1 MVSTRGSFVDE
12 REDIQKKA
20 FTKWINNQLNNSNSI
35 PTITNLFQDLRD
47 GAVLLRLL
55 ETLTGNEYK
64 REIGKMRVHHIGN
77 VNKVIAVLGEYG
89 IKLLSISSNDI
100 VDGNPKLTLAL
111 IWSIIQYWQGK
122 DVLKSVVPNPEQTNI
137 EKFLL
142 SWCQQQTKGY
152 KGVAIKDFT
161 HSWQD
166 GLAFNALI
174 HKFRPDLFNYDGIL
188 QETSAKNLEH
198 AFSIAKNVYKIDRYL
213 DVEDVLS
220 EYPDKKSILMY
231 IMCMF
236 QQMPTTQI
244 VIIDNEEKGQPM
256 MKNGNMTVSMESKFP
271 FGRGSLQSD
280 TSLITTP
287 FTPSTNE
294 FPPVFQSA
302 EMTTYQTNME
312 NTLRWILKLEDELDR
327 QDNIATNDLKLVKD
341 QFQKHENFMINL
353 TKDQNQIGQVLSE
366 GNQLLTSSNTDL
378 QPREENEI
386 KEQMKILNRQWESL
400 RAKSLERQSNLH
412 KMLMKLQIDQ
422 IESFD
427 TWLSLAEKRITSQL
441 NSMEPDLPGV
451 ERQYRLLAQL
461 QDELVAQQQM
471 TESLQNMVIVI
482 DDSSANGTNNLTSK
496 YTSTEIESKLS
507 NLSERWANMCTFVQN
522 RWIQLQEV
530 KIELEQVQFSLEK
543 FIRWITRKEDEVA
556 KMIAEPNL
564 SDTDILMQ
572 QAHAIKKTELE
583 MDDIRQCIL
592 ALDRSLKVLSGY
604 YDNENSNHL
613 KNLNSQI
620 NTFEQRWAKLIDNLE
635 LCSARLRKSTINIET
650 KVKTNSKPEN
660 DTIQQTIITTVEET
674 TVEQRKIPHDNSLRQ
689 EFDLSARK
697 FIDWMDSIEK
707 ILDDKQLNNLNRN
720 DVQDIV
726 QEVKTKYLSYDD
738 QFKALI
744 QTGLTIT
751 KQLKETNEK
760 VSDHESF
767 LHTLERRWQELFK
780 QIINCERNTE
790 QLVLSSKFDE
800 ECQALTKALT
810 EYQTWINSA
819 ASTSSSVEMQVKSKS
834 FQSYNERL
842 ASLRRMASH
851 IDTKTVQRTDE
862 LLRSWEETHK
872 RLREHCNRIESIQ
885 QPSGTTGFG
894 ATSSHRTVVSP
905 VLKSATITEMSEATS
920 SSATATA
927 TRNTSNVGTTGNEN
941 GNVFTLTNIYTFGDQ
956 GNAKANTTSDKY
968 RVKSFVEV
976 FDAPISE
983 QRIGFERNYNETF
996 SSSSVKRQIL
1006 TSSNDTHDYYEP
1018 SNFSRQY
1025 KTTDASLTT
1034 YATDELGSV
1043 TTLSNASSLP
1053 PNFLETQRKLR
1064 QWLEE
1069 IEQKLLNDKVRICD
1083 LQVIDAKKKMYKD
1096 LLDQTLERERTMEE
1110 LNLNAREQYTKVP
1123 ADAAR
1128 RLQEELNNYQD
1139 RLYDVK
1145 MFLTERLTKYSRVDK
1160 TLTDFERGIDE
1171 VKVWI
1176 RNVQPRLNTN
1186 DTTYG
1191 DSHALEN
1198 QLGRSQILQQ
1208 EIREMQTTINRL
1220 NKDVVDL
1227 TQDADENLA
1236 RHLRDQMKELNESW
1250 SHIIS
1255 STKTFSLNIQ
1265 EALKRNKAIHE
1276 EIQELEEWIMDKEH
1290 EAPADDGPIF
1300 YQDQIRERLEQYQKV
1315 QSELSLKENI
1325 VRNLV
1330 LHGRQDLNLPSSS
1343 APELAQSLETLVSNW
1358 TNLQKKVDTKV
1369 VFYTDI
1375 YTLHE
1380 ELKNLLHQENVWL
1393 DTLQNKIFSSTN
1405 NGADAEEI
1413 SEELD
1418 TIERYVKTHSK
1429 TSYEKIFE
1437 MSDRLQATKVSLPA
1451 TNTLTNQFRMRWEQ
1465 LHDDAYKK
1473 IHTLNSQIS
1482 DYQHMGHQITAMFE
1496 WMKHTDSTL
1505 NARLK
1510 DDVYADDVPGEAEK
1524 LIIESNQYEAFLRSI
1539 DDKVHV
1545 LRNTGKTEAAK
1556 RLEQQ
1561 LILLRNQFL
1570 QLQTKFRQFQ
1580 KPSDFEPKHA
1590 KMRQILNDIEQNI
1603 NVLEIHSDDPDVI
1616 HNQLEHCLKLYKT
1629 LSDIKSEVE
1638 YVIRTGRGIVE
1649 KRQIDEPNDLTK
1661 QIDKLKAQY
1670 NTLGAKVSAS
1680 KVQLDNV
1687 ERHLR
1692 KFRKEYSHIHEWFVK
1707 ADNEIRK
1714 IENKQI
1720 SKNTKEE
1727 TDWIRTTRNDIKKL
1741 ENNFETLKNLDRTI
1755 QKEVDRTM
1763 PTLQDRIVDLKR
1775 QIDQLDRRLKDRS
1788 EIIESEKPHRYHNLL
1803 YIPFGSGHNASSGAS
1818 TSPTDLIPIEY
1829 VIYPIGIRQG
1839 QVRKLED
1846 EYQRFIH
1853 IYQEIIMR
1861 LEKLETLLSDAE
1873 RIVDLNRISQVQDEL
1888 RSVRTQLDEL
1898 LNLGQD
1904 LVSKSEK
1911 YSKLV
1916 APDIENI
1923 TRKFEELQRRIRI
1936 IQETQEK
1943 RLREQQI
1950 QHASTATT
1958 TTAATTTTTTNNIQE
1973 DHHDDLQREHY
1984 SEKRYNRFHRESRRS
1999 PSESSDIS
2007 TAHGVIDE
2015 EFKKKY
2021 LRCLAYM
2028 KLIERLYENQPETDE
2043 ESETVHRR
2051 LSRRERTLRERP
2063 EYEEIEKIIR
2073 ETEERAYV
2081 IEKTDVDQAN
2091 RIREKIHRLRDCL
2104 ENLKYRSN
2112 HYQNTDEVTR
2122 YEERVQA
2129 ADRTVPK
2136 EREFDSDFIYDIDDA
2151 RSVFSEP
2158 APQFN
2163 AKYRKAVHSLDR
2175 YKIDDQTRYVPTSEE
2190 YHLQPLLRVRSLK
2203 AIDHHTISAP
2213 SSPVLQARYRSH
2225 ERPNAYYRKQY
2236 VANQQGYQDNYQH
2249 NSISKSA
2256 SMPNG
2261 GFPVQGGCV
2270 PQQPVLYRERVID
2283 RHVAERNASSG
2294 ESHQQKQRESSG
2306 STQANSA
2313 ALSGQ
2318 TQAIHRTLPVRY
2330 EAANGASSSY
2340 RHTNG
2345 YRHEPYPTYFYNE
2358 QQQQQQQVGG
2368 RSSSYRQPPYAP
2380 HTVGPHPTRIVY

>member
-872 RLREHCNRIESIQ
+872 RLH
-885 QPSGTTGFG
+885 
-894 ATSSHRTVVSP
+894 
-905 VLKSATITEMSEATS
+905 
-920 SSATATA
+920 
-927 TRNTSNVGTTGNEN
+927 
-941 GNVFTLTNIYTFGDQ
+941 
-956 GNAKANTTSDKY
+956 
-968 RVKSFVEV
+968 
-976 FDAPISE
+976 
-983 QRIGFERNYNETF
+983 
-996 SSSSVKRQIL
+996 
-1006 TSSNDTHDYYEP
+1006 
-1018 SNFSRQY
+1018 
-1025 KTTDASLTT
+1025 
-1034 YATDELGSV
+1034 ELGSV

-1465 LHDDAYKK
+1465 LHDD
-1473 IHTLNSQIS
+1473 
-1482 DYQHMGHQITAMFE
+1482 
-1496 WMKHTDSTL
+1496 
-1505 NARLK
+1505 
-1510 DDVYADDVPGEAEK
+1510 
-1524 LIIESNQYEAFLRSI
+1524 
-1539 DDKVHV
+1539 
-1545 LRNTGKTEAAK
+1545 
-1556 RLEQQ
+1556 
-1561 LILLRNQFL
+1561 
-1570 QLQTKFRQFQ
+1570 
-1580 KPSDFEPKHA
+1580 
-1590 KMRQILNDIEQNI
+1590 
-1603 NVLEIHSDDPDVI
+1603 
-1616 HNQLEHCLKLYKT
+1616 
-1629 LSDIKSEVE
+1629 
-1638 YVIRTGRGIVE
+1638 
-1649 KRQIDEPNDLTK
+1649 
-1661 QIDKLKAQY
+1661 
-1670 NTLGAKVSAS
+1670 
-1680 KVQLDNV
+1680 
-1687 ERHLR
+1687 
-1692 KFRKEYSHIHEWFVK
+1692 
-1707 ADNEIRK
+1707 
-1714 IENKQI
+1714 
-1720 SKNTKEE
+1720 
-1727 TDWIRTTRNDIKKL
+1727 
-1741 ENNFETLKNLDRTI
+1741 
-1755 QKEVDRTM
+1755 
-1763 PTLQDRIVDLKR
+1763 
-1775 QIDQLDRRLKDRS
+1775 
-1788 EIIESEKPHRYHNLL
+1788 
-1803 YIPFGSGHNASSGAS
+1803 
-1818 TSPTDLIPIEY
+1818 
-1829 VIYPIGIRQG
+1829 
-1839 QVRKLED
+1839 
-1846 EYQRFIH
+1846 
-1853 IYQEIIMR
+1853 
-1861 LEKLETLLSDAE
+1861 
-1873 RIVDLNRISQVQDEL
+1873 
-1888 RSVRTQLDEL
+1888 
-1898 LNLGQD
+1898 
-1904 LVSKSEK
+1904 
-1911 YSKLV
+1911 
-1916 APDIENI
+1916 
-1923 TRKFEELQRRIRI
+1923 
-1936 IQETQEK
+1936 
-1943 RLREQQI
+1943 
-1950 QHASTATT
+1950 
-1958 TTAATTTTTTNNIQE
+1958 
-1973 DHHDDLQREHY
+1973 
-1984 SEKRYNRFHRESRRS
+1984 
-1999 PSESSDIS
+1999 
-2007 TAHGVIDE
+2007 
-2015 EFKKKY
+2015 
-2021 LRCLAYM
+2021 
-2028 KLIERLYENQPETDE
+2028 
-2043 ESETVHRR
+2043 
-2051 LSRRERTLRERP
+2051 
-2063 EYEEIEKIIR
+2063 
-2073 ETEERAYV
+2073 
-2081 IEKTDVDQAN
+2081 
-2091 RIREKIHRLRDCL
+2091 
-2104 ENLKYRSN
+2104 
-2112 HYQNTDEVTR
+2112 
-2122 YEERVQA
+2122 
-2129 ADRTVPK
+2129 
-2136 EREFDSDFIYDIDDA
+2136 
-2151 RSVFSEP
+2151 
-2158 APQFN
+2158 
-2163 AKYRKAVHSLDR
+2163 
-2175 YKIDDQTRYVPTSEE
+2175 
-2190 YHLQPLLRVRSLK
+2190 
-2203 AIDHHTISAP
+2203 
-2213 SSPVLQARYRSH
+2213 
-2225 ERPNAYYRKQY
+2225 
-2236 VANQQGYQDNYQH
+2236 
-2249 NSISKSA
+2249 
-2256 SMPNG
+2256 
-2261 GFPVQGGCV
+2261 
-2270 PQQPVLYRERVID
+2270 
-2283 RHVAERNASSG
+2283 
-2294 ESHQQKQRESSG
+2294 
-2306 STQANSA
+2306 
-2313 ALSGQ
+2313 
-2318 TQAIHRTLPVRY
+2318 
-2330 EAANGASSSY
+2330 
-2340 RHTNG
+2340 
-2345 YRHEPYPTYFYNE
+2345 
-2358 QQQQQQQVGG
+2358 
-2368 RSSSYRQPPYAP
+2368 
-2380 HTVGPHPTRIVY
+2380 

>member
-976 FDAPISE
+976 FDSPTSE

-2294 ESHQQKQRESSG
+2294 ESHRQKQRESSG

>member
-1 MVSTRGSFVDE
+1 
-12 REDIQKKA
+12 
-20 FTKWINNQLNNSNSI
+20 
-35 PTITNLFQDLRD
+35 
-47 GAVLLRLL
+47 
-55 ETLTGNEYK
+55 
-64 REIGKMRVHHIGN
+64 
-77 VNKVIAVLGEYG
+77 
-89 IKLLSISSNDI
+89 
-100 VDGNPKLTLAL
+100 
-111 IWSIIQYWQGK
+111 
-122 DVLKSVVPNPEQTNI
+122 
-137 EKFLL
+137 
-142 SWCQQQTKGY
+142 
-152 KGVAIKDFT
+152 
-161 HSWQD
+161 
-166 GLAFNALI
+166 
-174 HKFRPDLFNYDGIL
+174 
-188 QETSAKNLEH
+188 
-198 AFSIAKNVYKIDRYL
+198 
-213 DVEDVLS
+213 
-220 EYPDKKSILMY
+220 
-231 IMCMF
+231 
-236 QQMPTTQI
+236 
-244 VIIDNEEKGQPM
+244 
-256 MKNGNMTVSMESKFP
+256 
-271 FGRGSLQSD
+271 
-280 TSLITTP
+280 
-287 FTPSTNE
+287 
-294 FPPVFQSA
+294 
-302 EMTTYQTNME
+302 
-312 NTLRWILKLEDELDR
+312 
-327 QDNIATNDLKLVKD
+327 
-341 QFQKHENFMINL
+341 
-353 TKDQNQIGQVLSE
+353 
-366 GNQLLTSSNTDL
+366 
-378 QPREENEI
+378 
-386 KEQMKILNRQWESL
+386 
-400 RAKSLERQSNLH
+400 
-412 KMLMKLQIDQ
+412 
-422 IESFD
+422 
-427 TWLSLAEKRITSQL
+427 
-441 NSMEPDLPGV
+441 
-451 ERQYRLLAQL
+451 
-461 QDELVAQQQM
+461 
-471 TESLQNMVIVI
+471 
-482 DDSSANGTNNLTSK
+482 
-496 YTSTEIESKLS
+496 
-507 NLSERWANMCTFVQN
+507 
-522 RWIQLQEV
+522 
-530 KIELEQVQFSLEK
+530 
-543 FIRWITRKEDEVA
+543 
-556 KMIAEPNL
+556 
-564 SDTDILMQ
+564 
-572 QAHAIKKTELE
+572 
-583 MDDIRQCIL
+583 MDDMRQCIL
-592 ALDRSLKVLSGY
+592 ALDQSLKVLSGH
-604 YDNENSNHL
+604 YDTENSNHL
-613 KNLNSQI
+613 KNLNDQI
-620 NTFEQRWAKLIDNLE
+620 NTFEKRWAKLIDNLE

-650 KVKTNSKPEN
+650 QVKTNSKPEN

-707 ILDDKQLNNLNRN
+707 IIDEKQLNNQSRN
-720 DVQDIV
+720 DVQDTV

-767 LHTLERRWQELFK
+767 LHALERRWQELFK
-780 QIINCERNTE
+780 QIIICERNTE
-790 QLVLSSKFDE
+790 QLFISSKFDE
-800 ECQALTKALT
+800 EFQALTKALT

-819 ASTSSSVEMQVKSKS
+819 ASTSSSVEIQIKAKT

-842 ASLRRMASH
+842 GSLRRMANR
-851 IDTKTVQRTDE
+851 IDTKTVQQTDE

-872 RLREHCNRIESIQ
+872 RIREHCNRIESIQ

-894 ATSSHRTVVSP
+894 ATSSHRTAVSS
-905 VLKSATITEMSEATS
+905 VLKSPTTTEMSETTS
-920 SSATATA
+920 SSTT
-927 TRNTSNVGTTGNEN
+927 TSRNTSNVGTTGNEN

-956 GNAKANTTSDKY
+956 GNAITNTTSDKY

-976 FDAPISE
+976 FDSPTSE
-983 QRIGFERNYNETF
+983 QQIGFERNYNETF

-1006 TSSNDTHDYYEP
+1006 TSSHDTHDYYEP

-1025 KTTDASLTT
+1025 KTNDASLTT
-1034 YATDELGSV
+1034 YATDELGSA
-1043 TTLSNASSLP
+1043 TTLSNGSSLP

-1096 LLDQTLERERTMEE
+1096 LLEQTLERERTMEE
-1110 LNLNAREQYTKVP
+1110 LNINAREQYTKLPV
-1123 ADAAR
+1123 DAAR

-1191 DSHALEN
+1191 DFHALEN

-1227 TQDADENLA
+1227 THDADENLA

-1276 EIQELEEWIMDKEH
+1276 DIQELEEWIMDKEH

-1315 QSELSLKENI
+1315 QTELSLKENI

-1330 LHGRQDLNLPSSS
+1330 LQGRQDLNLPSSS

-1369 VFYTDI
+1369 LFYTDI

-1437 MSDRLQATKVSLPA
+1437 ISDRLQATKVSLPA
-1451 TNTLTNQFRMRWEQ
+1451 TNTLTNQFRIRWEQ

-1505 NARLK
+1505 NARLN

-1524 LIIESNQYEAFLRSI
+1524 LIIEFNQYEAFLRSI

-1545 LRNTGKTEAAK
+1545 LRNTGKTDAAK

-1590 KMRQILNDIEQNI
+1590 KMRQVLNDIEQNI

-1714 IENKQI
+1714 IENKPI

-1727 TDWIRTTRNDIKKL
+1727 TDWIRATRNDIKKL
-1741 ENNFETLKNLDRTI
+1741 ENNFETLKSFDRTI

-1788 EIIESEKPHRYHNLL
+1788 EIIEPHRYHNLL
-1803 YIPFGSGHNASSGAS
+1803 YIPFGSGYNTSSAIS
-1818 TSPTDLIPIEY
+1818 TSSTDLTPIEY
-1829 VIYPIGIRQG
+1829 IIYPIGIRQG

-1846 EYQRFIH
+1846 GYQRFIH
-1853 IYQEIIMR
+1853 IYQEIIIR

-1873 RIVDLNRISQVQDEL
+1873 RMVDLNRISQVQDEL
-1888 RSVRTQLDEL
+1888 RSVRAQLDEL

-1950 QHASTATT
+1950 QQTSTATTT

-1984 SEKRYNRFHRESRRS
+1984 TEKRYNRFHRESRRS

-2091 RIREKIHRLRDCL
+2091 RIREKILRLRDCL
-2104 ENLKYRSN
+2104 ENLKYRSI
-2112 HYQNTDEVTR
+2112 HYQNADEVIR
-2122 YEERVQA
+2122 YEERVQT

-2203 AIDHHTISAP
+2203 AIDHHATSAP
-2213 SSPVLQARYRSH
+2213 SSPVLQAHYRSH

-2236 VANQQGYQDNYQH
+2236 ISNQQGHQDNYQH

-2261 GFPVQGGCV
+2261 GFPVQGAYV

-2283 RHVAERNASSG
+2283 RHVAERNASTG
-2294 ESHQQKQRESSG
+2294 ESHRQKQQGSSG
-2306 STQANSA
+2306 SMQANSA

-2318 TQAIHRTLPVRY
+2318 TQAIHRTLPVRC
-2330 EAANGASSSY
+2330 EAVNGGGGGGASSSY
-2340 RHTNG
+2340 RHSNGGGVSASSSYRHSNG

-2358 QQQQQQQVGG
+2358 QPQQAGS

-2380 HTVGPHPTRIVY
+2380 HSVGPHPTRIVY